1 MQKIFRI
8 LMLMLVTALAACG
21 GGGGDGGSPGANPN
35 QTTLV
40 TTAGTALILPVGVAR
55 EYQISGG
62 VPPYRI
68 NNANEAMAEGQVDGK
83 TLIIRTKAAGNAK
96 VSVLDY
102 SGASVEIDIQIG
114 SSIPLYT
121 TAPGNL
127 TVGVG
132 SSVARR
138 FLIGGGAA
146 PYTVEG
152 GDSNVAIV
160 GLIGANQLQVT
171 GVAIGATTVKIR
183 DAAGEQ
189 VEITLTVGSPELR
202 ISPTDLVIPVGL
214 DAVAKVSG
222 GQPPYRVAGGIP
234 VAITATIQGD
244 ELHIKGSLASELE
257 ISVMDAAGQTVKV
270 KVEIN
275 TATTAIRFSPS
286 ALVVS
291 ENDTQPIQFSV
302 FGAQGATCVFTSD
315 PSFLQVR
322 PSEANCMQRNT
333 VTLETGTRGSRCVN
347 GNKEVLL
354 TVVDAARS
362 TGTAKVTIEDNGSCG
377 NFAVL
382 PASVEV
388 RTGENKQLELIGGS
402 GSYVVSSDNARAA
415 TATVAGGVLIVTGGD
430 TVGQANITIR
440 DQADTSKVLTVPVT
454 VVVGPVATISTS
466 PQTLNLKSAEA
477 ADVLI
482 SGGSGNFDLA
492 VSNNQ
497 MVTAVLS
504 GRTLRVVGGSTL
516 GTATITIRDQADLSR
531 TTNLSVTVTASG
543 TSVLGASPATLTV
556 VSNAEADVL
565 ISGGSGN
572 FDLAVSNTQVA
583 TATLNGRTLRVTGGG
598 AVGTATITVRDK
610 ADATR
615 VVAINVTVVAGNGSL
630 TASQP
635 TLSLPLGA
643 AADVLISGGS
653 GRFDVAVNNTG
664 VATAA
669 LTGNTLRITAGA
681 TAGTATI
688 TVRDQADQSKTTT
701 VRVTVSAAAI
711 SPLVVSPST
720 VSIQPGAATDVLISG
735 GSGKFDVAVSNTGV
749 ATAALTGNTVRITAG
764 ATVGTT
770 TITVRDQ
777 ADQSKIATITVTVS
791 TTPVGALVASPSGPL
806 SIQSGASADV
816 LLSGGSGRFDFAT
829 SNSAV
834 ATATLAGNKL
844 TITASATTGSATI
857 TVRDQADASRS
868 VAINVNVTGASA
880 PAAPMT
886 AAPSAATG
894 SVQETLY
901 FVLQNGT
908 APYTVVVSNPSVA
921 TATVTGNTVAAAL
934 RGAGQTTLVVT
945 DARGQTLNIDVTS
958 NQAQQASLR
967 FAPSAFEVGEDSLA
981 PITLTVFGGQPPYRA
996 LTSDLGLSNV
1006 EVNGDTFTV
1015 GLGTRSNR
1023 CINPVDAEGKYLPRE
1038 FFNVILTVVDSGG
1051 AFATS
1056 TMTIRDNGMGDMNL
1070 MRGTCPQNLTLF
1082 TTADGSTEATP
1093 NGTASILVGSS
1104 RTFSIRGGVPPY
1116 RVETSNSAV
1125 APAVLSSQ
1133 AGLSIT
1139 GLAAGNAIVTIRDA
1153 AGSTST
1159 IAVTVTP

>member
-8 LMLMLVTALAACG
+8 LMLMLATALAACG

-35 QTTLV
+35 QPTLV

-68 NNANEAMAEGQVDGK
+68 NNANEAIAIGRVDGNNL
-83 TLIIRTKAAGNAK
+83 TIGTVNAGTANI
-96 VSVLDY
+96 SVLDY
-102 SGASVEIDIQIG
+102 SGASVEIAVQVG
-114 SSIPLYT
+114 SSTPLYT
-121 TAPGNL
+121 TAPGSL

-132 SSVARR
+132 SNVARS
-138 FLIGGGAA
+138 FWIGGGGA

-152 GDSNVAIV
+152 GDSNVALVQMV
-160 GLIGANQLQVT
+160 GATQWKVT
-171 GVAIGATTVKIR
+171 GIAIGATTVKIR
-183 DAAGEQ
+183 DAAGEE
-189 VEITLTVGSPELR
+189 VSIALTVGSPELR
-202 ISPTDLVIPVGL
+202 ISPTDLVMPVGL
-214 DAVAKVSG
+214 EAIAKISG

-234 VAITATIQGD
+234 AAITATVQGD
-244 ELHIKGSLASELE
+244 ELRIVGSLASELE

-275 TATTAIRFSPS
+275 TATTSIRLSPS

-291 ENDTQPIQFSV
+291 ENDTQPIQFSI

-322 PSEANCMQRNT
+322 PTEANCMQRNT

-347 GNKEVLL
+347 GNQEVLL
-354 TVVDAARS
+354 TVVDATRS
-362 TGTAKVTIEDNGSCG
+362 TGTATVTIADNGSCA
-377 NFAVL
+377 NFAVQ

-388 RTGENKQLELIGGS
+388 RTGENKQLEIIGGS
-402 GSYVVSSDNARAA
+402 GSYVVSSDNARVA
-415 TATVAGGVLIVTGGD
+415 TAAVAGGVLIVTGGN
-430 TVGQANITIR
+430 TVGKATITVR
-440 DQADTSKVLTVPVT
+440 DQSDTSKVLTVPVT
-454 VVVGPVATISTS
+454 VEVGPVATITTS
-466 PQTLNLKSAEA
+466 PQTLNLKSGEA

-492 VSNNQ
+492 VNNNQ

-504 GRTLRVVGGSTL
+504 GRTLRVTGGTTL
-516 GTATITIRDQADLSR
+516 GEAKVTIRDQADLTRS
-531 TTNLSVTVTASG
+531 TTITVTVTAG
-543 TSVLGASPATLTV
+543 GEPVLGASPAAV
-556 VSNAEADVL
+556 RVQSGAAADVL

-572 FDLAVSNTQVA
+572 FELAVSNTQVA
-583 TATLNGRTLRVTGGG
+583 TATLTGRTLRVTGGTIT
-598 AVGTATITVRDK
+598 GTATVTVRDK
-610 ADATR
+610 TDTTR
-615 VVAINVTVVAGNGSL
+615 VVAIDVAVVADNNGSL
-630 TASQP
+630 M
-635 TLSLPLGA
+635 
-643 AADVLISGGS
+643 
-653 GRFDVAVNNTG
+653 
-664 VATAA
+664 
-669 LTGNTLRITAGA
+669 
-681 TAGTATI
+681 
-688 TVRDQADQSKTTT
+688 
-701 VRVTVSAAAI
+701 
-711 SPLVVSPST
+711 
-720 VSIQPGAATDVLISG
+720 
-735 GSGKFDVAVSNTGV
+735 
-749 ATAALTGNTVRITAG
+749 
-764 ATVGTT
+764 
-770 TITVRDQ
+770 
-777 ADQSKIATITVTVS
+777 
-791 TTPVGALVASPSGPL
+791 ASPSGPL

-868 VAINVNVTGASA
+868 LAITVNVTGASA

-886 AAPSAATG
+886 AAPSSATG
-894 SVQETLY
+894 SVQETLN

-934 RGAGQTTLVVT
+934 RGAGQATLVVT
-945 DARGQTLNIDVTS
+945 DDRGQTLNIAVTS
-958 NQAQQASLR
+958 NQAQSASLR

-981 PITLTVFGGQPPYRA
+981 PITLTVFGGTGPYRA
-996 LTSDLGLSNV
+996 LTSDLTLSNV

-1023 CINPVDAEGKYLPRE
+1023 CINPVDATGVYVPRG
-1038 FFNVILTVVDSGG
+1038 FFNVILTVIDSGG

-1056 TMTIRDNGMGDMNL
+1056 TMTIRDNGT
-1070 MRGTCPQNLTLF
+1070 GTGAGEICPQGLALS
-1082 TTADGSTEATP
+1082 TTAGAAT
-1093 NGTASILVGSS
+1093 SILVGSS
-1104 RTFSIRGGVPPY
+1104 RTFSIRGGVLPY
-1116 RVETSNSAV
+1116 RVESSNSAV
-1125 APAVLSSQ
+1125 APAALSSQ